1 MNQFIDTKKRQN
13 KFNNRIIGFA
23 ILGFV
28 AISLTNCKNQD
39 KTPSAT
45 TTATTEKAVTTPPTT
60 STIPTGTTKDADQ
73 LKPAEAAQSPLHKLL
88 DSLNVAGQPQ
98 WKLRY
103 LDSVAQKNKN
113 ITIPQLK
120 RVFDSLGHVKRGFI
134 KK

>member
-1 MNQFIDTKKRQN
+1 MNQFIGIKKCQ
-13 KFNNRIIGFA
+13 KTFSKRILGLA

-28 AISLTNCKNQD
+28 AFGLTNCKNQD
-39 KTPSAT
+39 KTPPAT
-45 TTATTEKAVTTPPTT
+45 TSVTTEKTVPQTTATSAEN
-60 STIPTGTTKDADQ
+60 TISVDK
-73 LKPAEAAQSPLHKLL
+73 LKPAEAAQSPFHKLL

-120 RVFDSLGHVKRGFI
+120 HVFDSLGHVKRGFI

>member
-1 MNQFIDTKKRQN
+1 MTQFIDAQKRQ
-13 KFNNRIIGFA
+13 KPFSKRIIGLT

-28 AISLTNCKNQD
+28 TFGLTNCKNQD
-39 KTPSAT
+39 KTPSTTTPVTAEKAAT
-45 TTATTEKAVTTPPTT
+45 QSTTATV
-60 STIPTGTTKDADQ
+60 PTGTAKDAAQ

-103 LDSVAQKNKN
+103 LDSVAQKNKSM
-113 ITIPQLK
+113 TIPQLK

>member
-45 TTATTEKAVTTPPTT
+45 TLVTTEKAVTPPTT
-60 STIPTGTTKDADQ
+60 STVPTSTAKDADQ

>member
-1 MNQFIDTKKRQN
+1 MTQFTDAQKRQ
-13 KFNNRIIGFA
+13 KPFTKRIIGLT

-28 AISLTNCKNQD
+28 AIGLTNCKNQD

-45 TTATTEKAVTTPPTT
+45 TPVTTDKAVTTPPTT
-60 STIPTGTTKDADQ
+60 STIPTGTTKAADQ

-113 ITIPQLK
+113 ITIPQLR
-120 RVFDSLGHVKRGFI
+120 RVFDSLGNVKRGFI